1 MDWLHEPRAA
11 HPGCLGSSCG
21 KRGSFCT
28 MDKLLSSSHLLGC
41 RQPRM
46 SSRTQASRTKGPSV
60 DEHCKQSR
68 QTDQQTDRQ
77 HRQAGGAPKTSGPS
91 PVPLLSQ
98 ASSHLLLHSSSCPA
112 DPALSPWVACR
123 HGSAWSP
130 LRGSLQC
137 CLAVCFPC
145 CAHAHC
151 QQRVLSTRLQACHS
165 YAGCSVTHSREVSPV
180 PRERSA
186 NMQGVAWVWLDG
198 SQGNGTTQRL
208 RLRHRVGSLSS
219 DCTSR
224 QTASR
229 LHFTG
234 EDPRP
239 PGISLLTCP
248 HA

>member
-11 HPGCLGSSCG
+11 HPSCLGSSCG

-60 DEHCKQSR
+60 DERCKQSR
-68 QTDQQTDRQ
+68 QTDRQTDRQ

-98 ASSHLLLHSSSCPA
+98 ASSHLLLHSSACPA

-130 LRGSLQC
+130 LCGSLLPLLC
-137 CLAVCFPC
+137 PCPLSAACPLYSLAGMPLVCRLLSDS
-145 CAHAHC
+145 
-151 QQRVLSTRLQACHS
+151 QQRGKSC
-165 YAGCSVTHSREVSPV
+165 
-180 PRERSA
+180 
-186 NMQGVAWVWLDG
+186 
-198 SQGNGTTQRL
+198 TQRAL
-208 RLRHRVGSLSS
+208 G
-219 DCTSR
+219 
-224 QTASR
+224 
-229 LHFTG
+229 
-234 EDPRP
+234 
-239 PGISLLTCP
+239 
-248 HA
+248 